1 MAVAEGFDFV
11 QFVLDEAV
19 GAFNVG
25 LVGVSSRGNG
35 MVLEAWDGF
44 NAQGEGTGTFGVPG
58 TDKLRSVIGLE
69 SAVFE
74 LDAA

>member
-1 MAVAEGFDFV
+1 
-11 QFVLDEAV
+11 
-19 GAFNVG
+19 
-25 LVGVSSRGNG
+25 
-35 MVLEAWDGF
+35 VLEAWDGF